1 MEFQFIFLLLLL
13 MFAFCIPDAG
23 RERRSFSAANAQFC
37 FHVFK
42 EMSYGHTTENLF
54 FCPLTVL
61 SLLAVGLF
69 GARGNSVSH
78 REKVHRNTLSVMSRR
93 QSGYNFKHCHDM
105 EILWMLGSVN
115 TREGPLSPKVS

>member
-1 MEFQFIFLLLLL
+1 
-13 MFAFCIPDAG
+13 MFAFVFQMQVEKEVLSG
-23 RERRSFSAANAQFC
+23 QQMHNSAL
-37 FHVFK
+37 
-42 EMSYGHTTENLF
+42 MSLKKCYGHTTENLF
-54 FCPLTVL
+54 FCPLTIL

-78 REKVHRNTLSVMSRR
+78 TEKVHRNTLSVMSRR
-93 QSGYNFKHCHDM
+93 QSGYSFKRCHGM